1 VVRMFVDENSFMVR
15 KTILCA
21 VDFSES
27 SLHALR
33 WTMTE
38 AQLHKTQ
45 VIFLYCYRLIA
56 TGDEVESLNMKRDI
70 ETKALE
76 QFHEIEMEFIS
87 KATVPFQFIMEVGF
101 FSSRIEMF
109 IRKSPVSLLVMG
121 SSIIENFNE
130 YKNQSFD
137 QFIRNSKVPVVIVPA
152 VENHL
157 ITS

>member
-1 VVRMFVDENSFMVR
+1 MFVDENSLMVR

-33 WTMTE
+33 WAM
-38 AQLHKTQ
+38 AAAKVHKAE
-45 VIFLYCYRLIA
+45 VIFLFCYRLIA

-70 ETKALE
+70 ETKAVE
-76 QFHEIEMEFIS
+76 QFHEIEMEFIN
-87 KATVPFQFIMEVGF
+87 KITIPYQFIMEVGF

-130 YKNQSFD
+130 YKNLSFD
-137 QFIRNSKVPVVIVPA
+137 QFIRTSKIPVVIVPNA
-152 VENHL
+152 DNNL
-157 ITS
+157 LTI